1 MRLSPSLQPLALAAA
16 LILPLAGCAEQQADL
31 GARIQDQVRTEMA
44 KAAEKLAS
52 EQFELN
58 ADGLPAASISAEGVL
73 SIDGKPLPLTPQQQA
88 LALQYR
94 QQIQAIAAEGM
105 QIGLQGAELG
115 VGAAASA
122 LGGVIS
128 GKDAGQIEAE
138 IQDKAAG
145 LRQAAAQLCD
155 RLPALVQAGQALA
168 AAVPEFAP
176 YATVTGKS
184 VEQCRQDGQI
194 TLS

>member
-73 SIDGKPLPLTPQQQA
+73 SIDGTPLPLTPQQQA

-138 IQDKAAG
+138 VQDKAAG

>member
-1 MRLSPSLQPLALAAA
+1 MRLSTSLQSLALSAA

-31 GARIQDQVRTEMA
+31 GARIQQQVRGEMA
-44 KAAEKLAS
+44 KAADKLAS
-52 EQFELN
+52 EPFTLN
-58 ADGLPAASISAEGVL
+58 ADGLPAASISADGVL

-88 LALQYR
+88 LAVQYR
-94 QQIQAIAAEGM
+94 QQIQAIASEGM

-122 LGGVIS
+122 LGGVLS

-138 IQDKAAG
+138 VQDKAAG
-145 LRQAAAQLCD
+145 LKQAAAQLCE
-155 RLPALVQAGQALA
+155 RLPALMQAGQALA

-176 YATVTGKS
+176 YASVSDKS
-184 VEQCRQDGQI
+184 IEDCRKDGQFN
-194 TLS
+194 LS